1 MRSIHQV
8 SVSLL
13 FLALNASAVENSM
26 LNLER
31 PRALEAGQSQ
41 FIIQH
46 RFYGAMDDQPLD
58 SFFGLSEG
66 ATVDLGFRVS
76 PVKKLEIRLHH
87 TFLNNTSLNSEYRL
101 GAGVSFSP
109 LIPGCRAQAGFDWV
123 SFKSGRFVEGF
134 WKEDRESVWFGR
146 IELQGPT
153 VARLTP
159 VVNAG
164 FDSDNRKT
172 GFGIGLDCAV
182 VRNVSVIG
190 EFLPIAD
197 RASWEGSRSVDCFAA
212 GVQVKTYGHHF
223 LFQIGN
229 STDIGLRR
237 MMRGAPNRDLKFGFG
252 IKRLFE

>member
-1 MRSIHQV
+1 MRSIHLV
-8 SVSLL
+8 SVPLL
-13 FLALNASAVENSM
+13 CLALTVSAVENSM

-31 PRALEAGQSQ
+31 PAALESGQSQ
-41 FIIQH
+41 FLVQH
-46 RFYGAMDDQPLD
+46 RFYGAMDDQPID
-58 SFFGLSEG
+58 SFLGLSEG

-76 PVKKLEIRLHH
+76 PLKRVEMRLHH
-87 TFLNNTSLNSEYRL
+87 TFLNSEYRL

-123 SFKSGRFVEGF
+123 SFKSGRFVEGY
-134 WKEDRESVWFGR
+134 WREDRESVWFGR

-190 EFLPIAD
+190 EFFPRSD
-197 RASWEGSRSVDCFAA
+197 RDSWEGSRSYDCFAA
-212 GVQVKTYGHHF
+212 GVQVRTYGHHF
-223 LFQIGN
+223 IFQIGN

>member
-1 MRSIHQV
+1 MRSIQ
-8 SVSLL
+8 LL
-13 FLALNASAVENSM
+13 YVLLLCFTLNVTAVENSM

-31 PRALEAGQSQ
+31 PAALESGQSQ
-41 FIIQH
+41 FLVQH
-46 RFYGAMDDQPLD
+46 RFYGAMDDQTLD

-76 PVKKLEIRLHH
+76 PFNKLEIRLHH
-87 TFLNNTSLNSEYRL
+87 TFLNNEYRV
-101 GAGVSFSP
+101 GAGYSFFP
-109 LIPGCRAQAGFDWV
+109 LIPRCRAQAGFDWV
-123 SFKSGRFVEGF
+123 SFKTGRFVEGF

-146 IELQGPT
+146 VDLLGPS
-153 VARLTP
+153 VGRLTP

-182 VRNVSVIG
+182 TRNISLIG
-190 EFLPIAD
+190 EFFPRAD
-197 RASWEGSRSVDCFAA
+197 RGSWEGERSTDCFAA
-212 GVQVKTYGHHF
+212 GVQVRTYGHDF

-237 MMRGAPNRDLKFGFG
+237 MMRGAPNQDLKFGFG

>member
-1 MRSIHQV
+1 MRSSNLI
-8 SVSLL
+8 SLLLL
-13 FLALNASAVENSM
+13 FLVLDASAVENSM
-26 LNLER
+26 LNIER
-31 PRALEAGQSQ
+31 PAALESGQSQ
-41 FIIQH
+41 FVVQH
-46 RFYGAMDDQPLD
+46 RFYGAIDDQPID
-58 SFFGLSEG
+58 SFLGLSEG

-76 PVKKLEIRLHH
+76 PMKRFEMRLHH
-87 TFLNNTSLNSEYRL
+87 TFWNSEYRL
-101 GAGVSFSP
+101 GAGVTFFP

-146 IELQGPT
+146 LELQGPS

-164 FDSDNRKT
+164 FDADNRQT
-172 GFGIGLDCAV
+172 GFGFGLDCAV
-182 VRNVSVIG
+182 ARNISLIG
-190 EFLPIAD
+190 EFFPRTD
-197 RASWEGSRSVDCFAA
+197 PVSWEGGRSTDCFAA

-223 LFQIGN
+223 LFQVGN